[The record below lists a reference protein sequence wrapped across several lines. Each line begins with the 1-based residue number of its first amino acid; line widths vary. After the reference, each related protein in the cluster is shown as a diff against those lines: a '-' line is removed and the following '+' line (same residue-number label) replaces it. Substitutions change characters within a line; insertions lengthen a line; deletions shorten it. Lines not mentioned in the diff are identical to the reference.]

1 MLFRSF
7 ASFVGTIDGSD
18 FSTPFIVGFGFR
30 LPDAALSTALLGGC
44 GDLPAPARKT
54 SVHARVSDAA
64 GRHDPYQNGSR
75 PCCLLRQVTLGL
87 PGEQNFDAQSP
98 GLHVPLS
105 TLRVRPR
112 GRPRMTRGRC
122 GWLDLH
128 RNGLSPSTPCR
139 SPGAPKVVL
148 ALQLQFSPEM
158 SFARIGLMG
167 SAPRRPCED
176 IGVRDAP
183 LGKLRGDTADFLD
196 RPADQERRFGRDRS
210 FVFLSDRPVL
220 AR

>member
-1 MLFRSF
+1 MTNKRYI
-7 ASFVGTIDGSD
+7 GGI
-18 FSTPFIVGFGFR
+18 IR
-30 LPDAALSTALLGGC
+30 LPFEARGGMGALPQT
-44 GDLPAPARKT
+44 DFE
-54 SVHARVSDAA
+54 
-64 GRHDPYQNGSR
+64 
-75 PCCLLRQVTLGL
+75 GL
-87 PGEQNFDAQSP
+87 A
-98 GLHVPLS
+98 
-105 TLRVRPR
+105 
-112 GRPRMTRGRC
+112 
-122 GWLDLH
+122 
-128 RNGLSPSTPCR
+128 
-139 SPGAPKVVL
+139 VL

-176 IGVRDAP
+176 IGLWDAP

>member
-1 MLFRSF
+1 MPQLGHYRPSSDGFAHQSFRS
-7 ASFVGTIDGSD
+7 
-18 FSTPFIVGFGFR
+18 
-30 LPDAALSTALLGGC
+30 
-44 GDLPAPARKT
+44 
-54 SVHARVSDAA
+54 
-64 GRHDPYQNGSR
+64 
-75 PCCLLRQVTLGL
+75 TL
-87 PGEQNFDAQSP
+87 
-98 GLHVPLS
+98 
-105 TLRVRPR
+105 T
-112 GRPRMTRGRC
+112 
-122 GWLDLH
+122 
-128 RNGLSPSTPCR
+128 
-139 SPGAPKVVL
+139 
-148 ALQLQFSPEM
+148 LQLQFSPEM

>member
-1 MLFRSF
+1 MAVPGWFDIQVGRS
-7 ASFVGTIDGSD
+7 T
-18 FSTPFIVGFGFR
+18 
-30 LPDAALSTALLGGC
+30 
-44 GDLPAPARKT
+44 
-54 SVHARVSDAA
+54 
-64 GRHDPYQNGSR
+64 
-75 PCCLLRQVTLGL
+75 
-87 PGEQNFDAQSP
+87 
-98 GLHVPLS
+98 
-105 TLRVRPR
+105 
-112 GRPRMTRGRC
+112 TRG
-122 GWLDLH
+122 
-128 RNGLSPSTPCR
+128 PSDDRSTEEITP
-139 SPGAPKVVL
+139 L

>member
-1 MLFRSF
+1 MGYVRS
-7 ASFVGTIDGSD
+7 
-18 FSTPFIVGFGFR
+18 
-30 LPDAALSTALLGGC
+30 ALLALAGQE
-44 GDLPAPARKT
+44 DKARATMQRYLANDYAPIRTISKW
-54 SVHARVSDAA
+54 HARRS
-64 GRHDPYQNGSR
+64 GNRYR
-75 PCCLLRQVTLGL
+75 P
-87 PGEQNFDAQSP
+87 
-98 GLHVPLS
+98 
-105 TLRVRPR
+105 
-112 GRPRMTRGRC
+112 
-122 GWLDLH
+122 
-128 RNGLSPSTPCR
+128 
-139 SPGAPKVVL
+139 L
-148 ALQLQFSPEM
+148 ALQLQFLPEM

>member
-1 MLFRSF
+1 MSGLVL
-7 ASFVGTIDGSD
+7 ANVM
-18 FSTPFIVGFGFR
+18 
-30 LPDAALSTALLGGC
+30 
-44 GDLPAPARKT
+44 
-54 SVHARVSDAA
+54 
-64 GRHDPYQNGSR
+64 
-75 PCCLLRQVTLGL
+75 LGL
-87 PGEQNFDAQSP
+87 PYVVISVLARLQSFDPAQET
-98 GLHVPLS
+98 VA
-105 TLRVRPR
+105 
-112 GRPRMTRGRC
+112 
-122 GWLDLH
+122 
-128 RNGLSPSTPCR
+128 R
-139 SPGAPKVVL
+139 SL

-176 IGVRDAP
+176 TGVRDAP

>member
-1 MLFRSF
+1 MRLTIEIIATAILVFCLTATSAAF
-7 ASFVGTIDGSD
+7 AAQAARNADGL
-18 FSTPFIVGFGFR
+18 T
-30 LPDAALSTALLGGC
+30 
-44 GDLPAPARKT
+44 
-54 SVHARVSDAA
+54 
-64 GRHDPYQNGSR
+64 
-75 PCCLLRQVTLGL
+75 
-87 PGEQNFDAQSP
+87 
-98 GLHVPLS
+98 
-105 TLRVRPR
+105 
-112 GRPRMTRGRC
+112 
-122 GWLDLH
+122 
-128 RNGLSPSTPCR
+128 
-139 SPGAPKVVL
+139 
-148 ALQLQFSPEM
+148 LQLQFLPEM

>member
-1 MLFRSF
+1 MLKGLQDAMELCA
-7 ASFVGTIDGSD
+7 ASSLT
-18 FSTPFIVGFGFR
+18 
-30 LPDAALSTALLGGC
+30 
-44 GDLPAPARKT
+44 
-54 SVHARVSDAA
+54 
-64 GRHDPYQNGSR
+64 
-75 PCCLLRQVTLGL
+75 
-87 PGEQNFDAQSP
+87 
-98 GLHVPLS
+98 
-105 TLRVRPR
+105 
-112 GRPRMTRGRC
+112 
-122 GWLDLH
+122 
-128 RNGLSPSTPCR
+128 
-139 SPGAPKVVL
+139 
-148 ALQLQFSPEM
+148 LQLQFSPEM

>member
-1 MLFRSF
+1 MKRVNAFSSATGSSTRS
-7 ASFVGTIDGSD
+7 T
-18 FSTPFIVGFGFR
+18 R
-30 LPDAALSTALLGGC
+30 L
-44 GDLPAPARKT
+44 
-54 SVHARVSDAA
+54 
-64 GRHDPYQNGSR
+64 NGSW
-75 PCCLLRQVTLGL
+75 LGL
-87 PGEQNFDAQSP
+87 PC
-98 GLHVPLS
+98 L
-105 TLRVRPR
+105 T
-112 GRPRMTRGRC
+112 
-122 GWLDLH
+122 
-128 RNGLSPSTPCR
+128 
-139 SPGAPKVVL
+139 
-148 ALQLQFSPEM
+148 LQLQFLPEM

>member
-1 MLFRSF
+1 MVTTSYLT
-7 ASFVGTIDGSD
+7 AI
-18 FSTPFIVGFGFR
+18 
-30 LPDAALSTALLGGC
+30 AALSHLRKLGVQNE
-44 GDLPAPARKT
+44 RRT
-54 SVHARVSDAA
+54 S
-64 GRHDPYQNGSR
+64 
-75 PCCLLRQVTLGL
+75 
-87 PGEQNFDAQSP
+87 
-98 GLHVPLS
+98 
-105 TLRVRPR
+105 
-112 GRPRMTRGRC
+112 
-122 GWLDLH
+122 
-128 RNGLSPSTPCR
+128 
-139 SPGAPKVVL
+139 VL
-148 ALQLQFSPEM
+148 ALQLQCLPEM